1 MPEGALDEDAI
12 RRFLDTDYARLVAG
26 LSLVTGSQHV
36 AEDAVQEALARA
48 WERSLRGESISSLRS
63 WVAVVALNVVRS
75 RFRRLRVE
83 RSAKMRLPEGS
94 RQAVSLDA
102 SEDRLDLERAL
113 RSIPRRQR
121 DAIVLRY
128 AVDLPIRD
136 VASALKLTEDGA
148 KALLYRA
155 RRSLADAIGTGQ
167 AD

>member
-1 MPEGALDEDAI
+1 MPEGALDEVAI
-12 RRFLDTDYARLVAG
+12 RQFLERDYARLVAG
-26 LSLVTGSQHV
+26 LSLVTGSQPV

-48 WERSLRGESISSLRS
+48 WERSLRGEVISSLRG

-83 RSAKMRLPEGS
+83 RSALRFTEGA
-94 RQAVSLDA
+94 RPALSLDA

-136 VASALKLTEDGA
+136 VATALGLTEEGV

-155 RRSLADAIGTGQ
+155 RRSLADALGTGQ